1 MAKPMFPEPSLN
13 RVQERAVARG
23 IDLARLPQHVAM
35 IMDGNG
41 RYAKKQGL
49 GRLWG
54 HHKGYKALRG
64 VLLDSSDLG
73 IRYLTV
79 YAFSSE
85 NWARPDDEVRG
96 LMELIEKS
104 TRDEVTTMM
113 RNNVRMR
120 VAGRM
125 SDLPDSL
132 RESFEFACRETS
144 GNTGI
149 TFTLAVNYGGRAE
162 IVDAV
167 RALVASGISPDEIT
181 EEDISKAMYQ
191 PKNPDP
197 DVIVRT
203 AGEMRLSNF
212 MIYQAAY
219 AELVVTP
226 VTWPE
231 FKQNDLFDCI
241 ADFQNRE
248 RKFGGLEII

>member
-1 MAKPMFPEPSLN
+1 
-13 RVQERAVARG
+13 
-23 IDLARLPQHVAM
+23 
-35 IMDGNG
+35 
-41 RYAKKQGL
+41 
-49 GRLWG
+49 
-54 HHKGYKALRG
+54 
-64 VLLDSSDLG
+64 
-73 IRYLTV
+73 
-79 YAFSSE
+79 
-85 NWARPDDEVRG
+85 
-96 LMELIEKS
+96 MELIEKS

-125 SDLPDSL
+125 SDLPDSM
-132 RESFEFACRETS
+132 RESFEFACRETA

-167 RALVASGISPDEIT
+167 RGLVASGISPEDIT
-181 EEDISKAMYQ
+181 EEAISKAMYQ
-191 PKNPDP
+191 PENPDP